1 MTSEASEA
9 NNITLNETFLREAW
23 MDGWMDGYDIHP
35 SMGFIEMFKLSL
47 FFWPHWPH
55 CPIPL
60 FFTETRKVKYFL
72 KTCFLNA
79 TQLFVS

>member
-1 MTSEASEA
+1 MMTSEASEA

-23 MDGWMDGYDIHP
+23 MDGWMESYSIHP
-35 SMGFIEMFKLSL
+35 WGFIEMFELS

-55 CPIPL
+55 PL

-72 KTCFLNA
+72 KTCF
-79 TQLFVS
+79 